1 MPLSLNSNPGASAA
15 ALNLSRA
22 NDALRRSLARLSS
35 GSRIVDSRDDPGGM
49 SVAYKL
55 NSRLRRTAAV
65 KQNVQNSISF
75 LQVQDGA
82 LESAGK
88 IVSRMSEL
96 RAMAQDVS
104 KNAGDVEN
112 YSKEFLE
119 LQKQLGQVWREKFNG
134 VELFAISNSQQ
145 TLPPDRP
152 ALYKGAGQ
160 DENGNDVTNFS
171 RRIYTHDG
179 GQAVDG
185 NVSVGVINFE
195 DVFNLG
201 ALDTRYVENF
211 TGRFANLSNAGDLNV
226 TNYSTAGAGT
236 ASSSSNSTTSE
247 VTGADSSSNS
257 TTPEVTVNIPTGAAS
272 ARFKR
277 YYTDASGPRFA
288 EYFGSSEG
296 LGHRLNGFG
305 TFNIHPNV
313 AGAIGNNYSFEV
325 VHAEYFEGLDEF
337 DQESTEVTD
346 RVAGNFWPGG
356 FNGFGADSVD
366 GEILGGEQ
374 SIIINGK
381 EIRYRMVKLNAASAT
396 FPNDGVHDY
405 RLVIE
410 RLSDRTGTPY
420 DTVPSLS
427 DFKKM
432 AETGGIFIV
441 DTTNA
446 IDPDNWRIDDTDG
459 IYQENYPS
467 LTSDT
472 YEAAVYADI
481 DSDFNGG
488 QEVGGQPSG
497 EAWVMSFDGGTDTET
512 DGTDTGTDGTGTG
525 TDGTDTGTDGTDDYS
540 ASTPKSAAE
549 ENSTPDQ
556 NAEVFTDNGFLS
568 SILFVSMG
576 QFTSVIER
584 IADARAENGAEQN
597 RLLMVDELLASNM
610 TNLEAAYGRIMDADI
625 AAEST
630 RFAQHNVRVQ
640 AAASM
645 VAQANQLSNIAL
657 TLLGR

>member
-1 MPLSLNSNPGASAA
+1 MM
-15 ALNLSRA
+15 ALQ
-22 NDALRRSLARLSS
+22 RSLARLSS
-35 GSRIVDSRDDPGGM
+35 GNRIVDSRDDPGGM

-82 LESAGK
+82 LQSAGN

-119 LQKQLGQVWREKFNG
+119 LQKQLEQVWREKFNG
-134 VELFAISNSQQ
+134 VELFAISDSQQ

-211 TGRFANLSNAGDLNV
+211 TGRFANLANAGGLNT
-226 TNYSTAGAGT
+226 TNYSTVGAGAT
-236 ASSSSNSTTSE
+236 SSSNSSTTS
-247 VTGADSSSNS
+247 TPQSAADESSS
-257 TTPEVTVNIPTGAAS
+257 PE
-272 ARFKR
+272 
-277 YYTDASGPRFA
+277 
-288 EYFGSSEG
+288 
-296 LGHRLNGFG
+296 
-305 TFNIHPNV
+305 
-313 AGAIGNNYSFEV
+313 
-325 VHAEYFEGLDEF
+325 
-337 DQESTEVTD
+337 
-346 RVAGNFWPGG
+346 
-356 FNGFGADSVD
+356 
-366 GEILGGEQ
+366 
-374 SIIINGK
+374 
-381 EIRYRMVKLNAASAT
+381 
-396 FPNDGVHDY
+396 
-405 RLVIE
+405 
-410 RLSDRTGTPY
+410 
-420 DTVPSLS
+420 
-427 DFKKM
+427 
-432 AETGGIFIV
+432 
-441 DTTNA
+441 
-446 IDPDNWRIDDTDG
+446 
-459 IYQENYPS
+459 
-467 LTSDT
+467 
-472 YEAAVYADI
+472 
-481 DSDFNGG
+481 
-488 QEVGGQPSG
+488 
-497 EAWVMSFDGGTDTET
+497 
-512 DGTDTGTDGTGTG
+512 
-525 TDGTDTGTDGTDDYS
+525 
-540 ASTPKSAAE
+540 
-549 ENSTPDQ
+549 Q
-556 NAEVFTDNGFLS
+556 NAEVFTNNGFLS

-597 RLLMVDELLASNM
+597 RLLMVDDLLASNM

-630 RFAQHNVRVQ
+630 RFAQNNVRVQ

-645 VAQANQLSNIAL
+645 VAQANQLSNIAPHPTRPL
-657 TLLGR
+657 INFITTNQS

>member
-1 MPLSLNSNPGASAA
+1 MPLALNSNPGASAA

-35 GSRIVDSRDDPGGM
+35 GNRIVDSRDDPGGM

-82 LESAGK
+82 LQSAGS

-119 LQKQLGQVWREKFNG
+119 LQKQLSQVWREKFNG
-134 VELFAISNSQQ
+134 VELFSISDSQQ

-152 ALYKGAGQ
+152 ALYKGAGV
-160 DENGNDVTNFS
+160 DEDGNNVTNFS

-185 NVSVGVINFE
+185 NVSIGVINFE
-195 DVFNLG
+195 DVFKLG
-201 ALDTRYVENF
+201 ALDTRYVGSFNGE
-211 TGRFANLSNAGDLNV
+211 FANLSNAGDLNV
-226 TNYSTAGAGT
+226 TNYSTA
-236 ASSSSNSTTSE
+236 
-247 VTGADSSSNS
+247 
-257 TTPEVTVNIPTGAAS
+257 
-272 ARFKR
+272 
-277 YYTDASGPRFA
+277 
-288 EYFGSSEG
+288 
-296 LGHRLNGFG
+296 
-305 TFNIHPNV
+305 
-313 AGAIGNNYSFEV
+313 
-325 VHAEYFEGLDEF
+325 DE
-337 DQESTEVTD
+337 S
-346 RVAGNFWPGG
+346 
-356 FNGFGADSVD
+356 
-366 GEILGGEQ
+366 
-374 SIIINGK
+374 
-381 EIRYRMVKLNAASAT
+381 
-396 FPNDGVHDY
+396 
-405 RLVIE
+405 
-410 RLSDRTGTPY
+410 
-420 DTVPSLS
+420 
-427 DFKKM
+427 
-432 AETGGIFIV
+432 
-441 DTTNA
+441 
-446 IDPDNWRIDDTDG
+446 
-459 IYQENYPS
+459 
-467 LTSDT
+467 
-472 YEAAVYADI
+472 
-481 DSDFNGG
+481 
-488 QEVGGQPSG
+488 
-497 EAWVMSFDGGTDTET
+497 
-512 DGTDTGTDGTGTG
+512 
-525 TDGTDTGTDGTDDYS
+525 S
-540 ASTPKSAAE
+540 ASE
-549 ENSTPDQ
+549 ENS
-556 NAEVFTDNGFLS
+556 EVFTDDGFLS

-597 RLLMVDELLASNM
+597 RLLMVDDLLASNM

-630 RFAQHNVRVQ
+630 RFAHHNVRVQ

>member
-1 MPLSLNSNPGASAA
+1 MAITVNSNNAATRASH
-15 ALNLSRA
+15 NLSKA
-22 NDALRRSLARLSS
+22 SDALRRSLAKLSS
-35 GSRIVDSRDDPGGM
+35 GNRIVDSRDDPGGM

-82 LESAGK
+82 LQSAGN

-134 VELFAISNSQQ
+134 VELFAISSSQQ
-145 TLPPDRP
+145 SLPPDRP

-160 DENGNDVTNFS
+160 DENGSDVTNFS

-185 NVSVGVINFE
+185 NVSIGVTNFE

-201 ALDTRYVENF
+201 ALDTRYVQNF
-211 TGRFANLSNAGDLNV
+211 TGRFANLANAGELNV
-226 TNYSTAGAGT
+226 TNYST
-236 ASSSSNSTTSE
+236 
-247 VTGADSSSNS
+247 
-257 TTPEVTVNIPTGAAS
+257 
-272 ARFKR
+272 
-277 YYTDASGPRFA
+277 
-288 EYFGSSEG
+288 
-296 LGHRLNGFG
+296 
-305 TFNIHPNV
+305 
-313 AGAIGNNYSFEV
+313 
-325 VHAEYFEGLDEF
+325 
-337 DQESTEVTD
+337 TE
-346 RVAGNFWPGG
+346 
-356 FNGFGADSVD
+356 
-366 GEILGGEQ
+366 
-374 SIIINGK
+374 
-381 EIRYRMVKLNAASAT
+381 
-396 FPNDGVHDY
+396 
-405 RLVIE
+405 
-410 RLSDRTGTPY
+410 
-420 DTVPSLS
+420 
-427 DFKKM
+427 
-432 AETGGIFIV
+432 ET
-441 DTTNA
+441 
-446 IDPDNWRIDDTDG
+446 
-459 IYQENYPS
+459 
-467 LTSDT
+467 
-472 YEAAVYADI
+472 
-481 DSDFNGG
+481 
-488 QEVGGQPSG
+488 
-497 EAWVMSFDGGTDTET
+497 
-512 DGTDTGTDGTGTG
+512 
-525 TDGTDTGTDGTDDYS
+525 S
-540 ASTPKSAAE
+540 ASE
-549 ENSTPDQ
+549 ENS
-556 NAEVFTDNGFLS
+556 EVFTDDGFLS

-630 RFAQHNVRVQ
+630 QFAQHNVRIQ